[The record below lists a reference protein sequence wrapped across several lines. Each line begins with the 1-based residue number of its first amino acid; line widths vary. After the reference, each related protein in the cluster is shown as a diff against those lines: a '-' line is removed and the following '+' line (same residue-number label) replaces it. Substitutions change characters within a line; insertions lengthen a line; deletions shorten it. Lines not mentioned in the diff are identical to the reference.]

1 MSEDGVLNRVAVAQ
15 LLATLADEPR
25 MVLELTF
32 GLTYPDNWP
41 WPDAAW
47 PPTYAA
53 VGFYVGTHF
62 RGKPLSEA
70 AIRYI
75 RNAALRQLH
84 AVLTGAPIPS
94 SKPNRVR
101 KRSGST

>member
-1 MSEDGVLNRVAVAQ
+1 MIEDGVLNRVTVAQ

-32 GLTYPDNWP
+32 GLTYPEKWP
-41 WPDAAW
+41 WPNSKW
-47 PPTYAA
+47 PPTYAD
-53 VGFYVGTHF
+53 VGFYVGVKF

-84 AVLTGAPIPS
+84 AVLMGSPISP

-101 KRSGST
+101 TRYVST